1 MLGVLFAE
9 RAVLGHGKPVGVVT
23 LILVA
28 VVISVLA
35 FGAFERDFSPCRSEE
50 SRVGKESRL

>member
-1 MLGVLFAE
+1 MLRMLFAE
-9 RAVLGHGKPVGVVT
+9 RAVLGKGKPVGVVT

-35 FGAFERDFSPCRSEE
+35 FGALESDFSPR
-50 SRVGKESRL
+50 

>member
-23 LILVA
+23 FVLVA

-35 FGAFERDFSPCRSEE
+35 FGAFERDFSPC
-50 SRVGKESRL
+50 